1 MGRVPAQLR
10 VGSSGVER
18 TAGELIV
25 AEVFGPT
32 FQGEGPSIGR
42 RAGFVRLGR
51 CNLDCGWCDT
61 PYTWDWTRYDPKAEL
76 RSEPVEGIVAQ
87 LAGMAPEIV
96 VVTGGE
102 PLLQQR
108 RLVPLLQ
115 ACRQHGWPV
124 EIETNG
130 TLAPDPA
137 LVPLVAQWNVSPK
150 LANSGI
156 PQDRRIRPD
165 ALTALVATGRAV
177 FKFVV
182 EGPDELDEVADLVDA
197 HDLRPV
203 WLMPE
208 GTDAATVLD
217 GARRLAEP
225 ALARGWNVTPRL
237 HILLWGNERGR

>member
-1 MGRVPAQLR
+1 MGRVPARLR
-10 VGSSGVER
+10 VASSGAR
-18 TAGELIV
+18 ASGELVI

-51 CNLDCGWCDT
+51 CNLDCAWCDT
-61 PYTWDWTRYDPKAEL
+61 PYTWDWTRYDPAAEL
-76 RSEPVEGIVAQ
+76 RSEPVEGIVAK
-87 LAGMAPEIV
+87 LADMAPEIV

-102 PLLQQR
+102 PLVQQR

-115 ACRQHGWPV
+115 ACRQRGWPV
-124 EIETNG
+124 EVETNG

-150 LANSGI
+150 LANSGVERG
-156 PQDRRIRPD
+156 RRARPD
-165 ALTALVATGRAV
+165 ALAALVATGRAV

-182 EGPDELDEVADLVDA
+182 EGPDELDEVAELVDA

-203 WLMPE
+203 WLMPQ

-237 HILLWGNERGR
+237 HILLWGDERGR